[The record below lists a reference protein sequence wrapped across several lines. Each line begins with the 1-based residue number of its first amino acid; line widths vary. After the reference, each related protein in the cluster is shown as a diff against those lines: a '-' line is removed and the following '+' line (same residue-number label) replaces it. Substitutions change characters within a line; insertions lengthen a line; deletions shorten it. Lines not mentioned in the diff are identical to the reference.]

1 MLDIYFILLLTVM
14 IKNRDF
20 IMMMMMYKTIMM
32 VNNKAVSGG
41 LEWRVRV
48 ADGSSSAVLVPE
60 SGIFERIWQGII
72 GLVFGIIRKVR
83 NFFAKAW
90 DVGVD
95 DPRKIMHCL
104 KVGVALTVVS
114 LFYYMRPLYQG
125 VGGNAMWAVLTVVV
139 IFEYTVGAT
148 LCKSLN
154 RATGTFLAGALA
166 VGVHWVASQS
176 GERFEPIILRSS
188 VFILA
193 TSATFSRFIPVVKA
207 RFDYGAM
214 IFILTFSLVAISGY
228 RVDNLFNLAQE
239 RLSTIVIGGSMCL
252 LVSMFICPIWAGQDL
267 HFLVAR
273 NMEKMANSLDGCV
286 AEYFKDSESDEES
299 RKNFQG
305 YKCVL
310 NSKATEEALA
320 NFARWEPAHG
330 NFSFRHPWKQYLKIG
345 ASLRSCAYC
354 IEALN
359 GCINSEILAPEFIKE
374 HLSGVS
380 TRLASHS
387 STVLKELAHI
397 TKTMRRSST
406 LDFAIEDM
414 KSAVEDLHDALK
426 SLPSQLEVDEKKTDP
441 ITQPTSIPLIE
452 VLPLI
457 TASSL
462 MVEITTRIERTIVV
476 VNELASLAKFKPVK
490 DKKTKQS
497 KVTNKNRP
505 DQGQD
510 TIKTLQMV

>member
-1 MLDIYFILLLTVM
+1 
-14 IKNRDF
+14 
-20 IMMMMMYKTIMM
+20 M

-60 SGIFERIWQGII
+60 SGIFQRIWQGIV
-72 GLVFGIIRKVR
+72 GLVLGIIRKVR
-83 NFFAKAW
+83 NFFVKAW

-95 DPRKIMHCL
+95 DPRKVMHCL

-114 LFYYMRPLYQG
+114 LFYYMRPLYEG
-125 VGGNAMWAVLTVVV
+125 VGGTAMWAVLTVVV

-176 GERFEPIILRSS
+176 GERFEPIIIRSS

-228 RVDNLFNLAQE
+228 RVDNLFDLAQE

-252 LVSMFICPIWAGQDL
+252 LISMLICPIWAGQDL

-273 NMEKMANSLDGCV
+273 NMEKLATSLDGCV
-286 AEYFKDSESDEES
+286 GEYFKDSEDALEIDEES

-310 NSKATEEALA
+310 NSKASEEALA
-320 NFARWEPAHG
+320 NFARWEPGHG
-330 NFSFRHPWKQYLKIG
+330 RFSFRHPWKQYLKIG

-380 TRLASHS
+380 MQLTSHS

-397 TKTMRRSST
+397 TKTMRRTST

-414 KSAVEDLHDALK
+414 KNAVQDLHDALK
-426 SLPSQLEVDEKKTDP
+426 SIPSQLITSQLQVDEEALLQEKKTTDP

-452 VLPLI
+452 VLPTYYCSFI
-457 TASSL
+457 
-462 MVEITTRIERTIVV
+462 
-476 VNELASLAKFKPVK
+476 N
-490 DKKTKQS
+490 
-497 KVTNKNRP
+497 
-505 DQGQD
+505 G
-510 TIKTLQMV
+510 